1 MYVEK
6 VFKVYREI
14 EIIDTMLLLLLLRHL
29 LSFCS
34 FFPGLEKCK
43 LN

>member
-6 VFKVYREI
+6 VFKVYIEI
-14 EIIDTMLLLLLLRHL
+14 EIIDTMLLLLRHL